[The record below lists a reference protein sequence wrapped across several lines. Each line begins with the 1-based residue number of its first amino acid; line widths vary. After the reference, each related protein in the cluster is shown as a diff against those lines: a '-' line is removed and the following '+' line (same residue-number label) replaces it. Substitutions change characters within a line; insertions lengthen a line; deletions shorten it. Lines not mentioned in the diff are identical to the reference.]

1 MMSLVSPIKSMPLQ
15 YYAAVLGLL
24 GAIAILVAGG
34 FDWHVIAMACMVLTA
49 GLVLAMQL
57 TKQQTKSVRSI
68 EHYLAGQ
75 TEFGEHLAP
84 IWGGHIEMS
93 RQQMASAIETLS
105 ERFCGIVDKLDE
117 AVRTSAL
124 ETQTIENSE
133 QGLVAVF
140 ARSERK
146 LDAVITS
153 QKTAMTGLLSMLEK
167 VQGLGRFTSE
177 LKEMAADVA
186 KISQQSNLLAL
197 NAAIEAARSG
207 VHGRGFAV
215 VANEF
220 RVLSG
225 QSGDTG
231 RHIADNVGII
241 SRAIVD
247 TCKVVQQA
255 VQEQDDSML
264 TAQTTIRGVLEDFQG
279 ITDALL
285 RSGTLLKN
293 ESIGIKAEINES
305 LVQMQFQDR
314 VSQIMNHVKDNIAR
328 LPGFLQNNQRQYA
341 QVGTLQPLDAQALLT
356 ELQDTYVMTDQH
368 VIHKGGKVA
377 QKAASDIS
385 FF

>member
-1 MMSLVSPIKSMPLQ
+1 MMSLISPIKSLPLQ
-15 YYAAVLGLL
+15 YYAAALGSF
-24 GAIAILVAGG
+24 GAIAILFAGG
-34 FDWHVIAMACMVLTA
+34 VTWGAAAMACILFIA

-57 TKQQTKSVRSI
+57 AKRQANLLRSI
-68 EHYLAGQ
+68 ESYLAGQ
-75 TEFGEHLAP
+75 SEFGEHLAP

-93 RQQMASAIETLS
+93 RQQMASAIEALS
-105 ERFCGIVDKLDE
+105 DRFCGIVDKLDE

-153 QKTAMTGLLSMLEK
+153 QKIAMKGLLSMLEK

-231 RHIADNVGII
+231 RRIAENVGII

-264 TAQTTIRGVLEDFQG
+264 TAQATIRGVLEDFQG

-377 QKAASDIS
+377 QKTASDIS